1 MQCADLITYLSDY
14 IDNDLAVELTRE
26 AEEHLATCHNCK
38 VVLDTT
44 RRTVTLLKEHGR
56 VAIKPVRRRA
66 MLAQLETA
74 FLKQSNHPG

>member
-14 IDNDLAVELTRE
+14 IDNDLPVELTRE

-44 RRTVTLLKEHGR
+44 RHTVTLLKEHGQ
-56 VAIKPVRRRA
+56 VAIKPVRRKA
-66 MLAQLETA
+66 MFAQLETA
-74 FLKQSNHPG
+74 FLKQPNQPG